1 MENKEIKEK
10 LLEVIDEARYFVK
23 GKSLNTLED
32 IVNGY
37 TKKEYPT
44 KPGKVSIN
52 SIKSTGETAYQR
64 AIFLSKKTTLNS
76 MGDVI
81 WNDLE
86 LPVVFSSSSRR
97 RCVDL
102 IGTLTNNNTPVLCEL
117 KFTSSDKYRSNS
129 PIYAIVELLIY
140 YYLIKDN
147 CEALDEEKVF
157 HKDIHVKPFEWS
169 NFNANS
175 IFIVG
180 ANKKYWD
187 YWCKRYKGQKNKI
200 DSWLNSLPIKVRLFS
215 SDDFDFKA
223 QKGKKEGYKPSVPN
237 KAEWTEVFL

>member
-1 MENKEIKEK
+1 MEFREKIHEFIENAKAFDKTKSFASLSEI
-10 LLEVIDEARYFVK
+10 VK
-23 GKSLNTLED
+23 GYEKG
-32 IVNGY
+32 IH
-37 TKKEYPT
+37 PT
-44 KPGKVSIN
+44 KPGKVSLN
-52 SIKSTGETAYQR
+52 NIKSTGETAYQR

-102 IGTLTNNNTPVLCEL
+102 IGTLNNNNIPVLCEL

-147 CEALDEEKVF
+147 CEVLDKEEVF
-157 HKDIHVKPFEWS
+157 HKEIHVKPFEWS

-175 IFIVG
+175 IFIIG

-200 DSWLNSLPIKVRLFS
+200 DSWLNSLPLKVRLFS

-237 KAEWTEVFL
+237 NAVWTEVFL